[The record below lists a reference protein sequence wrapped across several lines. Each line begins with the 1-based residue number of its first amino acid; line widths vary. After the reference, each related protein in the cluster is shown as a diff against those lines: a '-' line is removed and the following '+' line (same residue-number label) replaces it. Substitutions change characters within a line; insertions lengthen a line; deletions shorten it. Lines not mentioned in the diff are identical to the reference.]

1 MNVKLICTTDDPVD
15 NLRWANGY
23 ATGRYGSWAG
33 AYDFWINNNW
43 W

>member
-1 MNVKLICTTDDPVD
+1 PVD

-23 ATGRYGSWAG
+23 AVGRYGSWG
-33 AYDFWINNNW
+33 EAYAFWSSNHW